1 MAEKII
7 LEVDVAGLANDI
19 QTARVALDS
28 YRIALERS
36 VEENGKFSK
45 EATIAKAQFDAQN
58 KAVKQLEGQLLRV
71 TQAQQANNAI
81 LKDLIKQGYDPATKS
96 VDQNRKVLNALTA
109 EYNRADKA
117 GREKLAPT
125 LKKISDELKK
135 QEGAIGDT
143 RRNVGNYQE
152 AFVGAFS
159 EISKGVPVLGQLQTA
174 QQGVNAI
181 MSANPIGGVVTL
193 LTALFQIMQNNA
205 EVADQVSFAFAGVNK
220 FFGNIIDTVVDTVSS
235 FDKLTAALKNPIDF
249 IFNLGKNAATA
260 AKEGFQAAQA
270 FDDLTEKQAELN
282 GLADISRSK
291 AEGLAKTLKD
301 RTKSEQERIKIAEQV
316 ANLEIDALNKL
327 QQAKQAELQATN
339 LQNKDR
345 KLSGEERANVIKL
358 QLELEQL
365 AEEKNTAEKQKQTRI
380 NILLDKQLTDSKK
393 TEVERRINIGIAET
407 KAFENAI
414 KKQQE
419 EEDKAKQTREER
431 ELAAIVKRENII
443 AERIGTE
450 QALVDAEILN
460 RNFILQNTELTETE
474 RQNVILESENKI
486 AAIRKKFRDDNAQ
499 LAKKDAEVSISG
511 ILSFVNSAI
520 SQIGSLISESTDQRL
535 QELEAQVEAGVITQ
549 EEFNKRSKQLKQQAF
564 EETKAINI
572 VNAVISTAQAVL
584 NAYNSGL
591 QAGGPA
597 GPAVGAVFA
606 GIAAAI
612 GAAQIGIISAQQPPK
627 FAEGGS
633 VFDVGGKP
641 HSEGGTL
648 YTGADGNRFEVER
661 GEKIFVLKKSAS
673 RHIDA
678 LGGLNMA
685 FGGRSWSDSPIR
697 YAADGGMI
705 QDGGFGIRQ
714 TSEQANTT
722 AMLKQFAKSIVSE
735 MPMPVVSVVEFE
747 RVQTDRNKSISVADL

>member
-81 LKDLIKQGYDPATKS
+81 LKDLVKQGYDPATKL

-159 EISKGVPVLGQLQTA
+159 EISKGAPVLGQLQTA

-235 FDKLTAALKNPIDF
+235 FDKLTTALKNPIDF

-345 KLSGEERANVIKL
+345 KLSGKERANVIKL

-365 AEEKNTAEKQKQTRI
+365 AEEKNTAEKLKQTRI
-380 NILLDKQLTDSKK
+380 NILLDKQVTEAKK
-393 TEVERRINIGIAET
+393 TEVEKRINIGIAET
-407 KAFENAI
+407 QAFENAI

-419 EEDKAKQTREER
+419 EADKAEQTREGR
-431 ELAAIVKRENII
+431 ELSAIVKRENII

-499 LAKKDAEVSISG
+499 LAKKEAEVSISG

-520 SQIGSLISESTDQRL
+520 SQIGSLINESTDQRL
-535 QELEAQVEAGVITQ
+535 QELETQVEAGVITQ
-549 EEFNKRSKQLKQQAF
+549 EEFNKRSKELKQQAF

-735 MPMPVVSVVEFE
+735 MPTPVVSVVEFE